1 MGTGLEVE
9 VNREHRSTRKGS
21 AASPASPETAGR
33 RVRTTAASAQKAPPG
48 TPPQLLTV
56 AEVAGLLRVEVST
69 IYVWT
74 SKRKI
79 PFRKV
84 GGRLRFDR
92 DEILRWTV
100 PET

>member
-1 MGTGLEVE
+1 M
-9 VNREHRSTRKGS
+9 
-21 AASPASPETAGR
+21 AAVKAQSQTQAGR
-33 RVRTTAASAQKAPPG
+33 S
-48 TPPQLLTV
+48 QLLTV
-56 AEVAGLLRVEVST
+56 EEVASLLRVEVST

-92 DEILRWTV
+92 EEILRWTV
-100 PET
+100 PQS

>member
-1 MGTGLEVE
+1 M
-9 VNREHRSTRKGS
+9 SS
-21 AASPASPETAGR
+21 AKTLRAMAVDPT
-33 RVRTTAASAQKAPPG
+33 
-48 TPPQLLTV
+48 PQLLTV
-56 AEVAGLLRVEVST
+56 EEVAALLRVQVST

-92 DEILRWTV
+92 SDVMRWTL
-100 PET
+100 PQK

>member
-1 MGTGLEVE
+1 MTGPGHEEVE
-9 VNREHRSTRKGS
+9 VS
-21 AASPASPETAGR
+21 AIKQQTARPAD
-33 RVRTTAASAQKAPPG
+33 APH
-48 TPPQLLTV
+48 LLKV
-56 AEVAGLLRVEVST
+56 EEVAALLRVEVST
-69 IYVWT
+69 VYVWT

-100 PET
+100 PRD

>member
-1 MGTGLEVE
+1 M
-9 VNREHRSTRKGS
+9 S
-21 AASPASPETAGR
+21 ATKQNFHTIRPA
-33 RVRTTAASAQKAPPG
+33 AAPV
-48 TPPQLLTV
+48 LLTV
-56 AEVAGLLRVEVST
+56 TEVAAMLRVEVST

-92 DEILRWTV
+92 DEILDWTL
-100 PET
+100 PA

>member
-1 MGTGLEVE
+1 M
-9 VNREHRSTRKGS
+9 NREHKSTRKES
-21 AASPASPETAGR
+21 ATSPASPDSNGR
-33 RVRTTAASAQKAPPG
+33 RFKVAAVRTSKAPPG
-48 TPPQLLTV
+48 IPPQLLTV

>member
-1 MGTGLEVE
+1 M
-9 VNREHRSTRKGS
+9 S
-21 AASPASPETAGR
+21 AAKPQPQIARASGVP
-33 RVRTTAASAQKAPPG
+33 V
-48 TPPQLLTV
+48 LLTV
-56 AEVAGLLRVEVST
+56 SEVAALLRVEVAT

-92 DEILRWTV
+92 DEVLRWTL
-100 PET
+100 PEGD

>member
-1 MGTGLEVE
+1 M
-9 VNREHRSTRKGS
+9 S
-21 AASPASPETAGR
+21 AVKSLRTPTASVP
-33 RVRTTAASAQKAPPG
+33 V
-48 TPPQLLTV
+48 LLTV
-56 AEVAGLLRVEVST
+56 AEVAALLRVEVST

-92 DEILRWTV
+92 DEVLRWTV
-100 PET
+100 PR

>member
-1 MGTGLEVE
+1 MTATA
-9 VNREHRSTRKGS
+9 STLK
-21 AASPASPETAGR
+21 E
-33 RVRTTAASAQKAPPG
+33 PPLN
-48 TPPQLLTV
+48 PPQLLTA
-56 AEVAGLLRVEVST
+56 AEVAELLRVEVAT

-92 DEILRWTV
+92 EEVIRWIMRQG
-100 PET
+100 

>member
-1 MGTGLEVE
+1 MSSVE
-9 VNREHRSTRKGS
+9 TLKALTAST
-21 AASPASPETAGR
+21 AN
-33 RVRTTAASAQKAPPG
+33 
-48 TPPQLLTV
+48 LLTV
-56 AEVAGLLRVEVST
+56 AEVAALLRVEVST

-92 DEILRWTV
+92 DEILRWTL
-100 PET
+100 PR

>member
-1 MGTGLEVE
+1 VT
-9 VNREHRSTRKGS
+9 REHKSMRKGS
-21 AASPASPETAGR
+21 APSPASPKSGGR
-33 RVRTTAASAQKAPPG
+33 GLKVTAARAAQAPLG
-48 TPPQLLTV
+48 SPPQLLTV
-56 AEVAGLLRVEVST
+56 VEVAGLLRVEVST

-74 SKRKI
+74 SKRRI

>member
-1 MGTGLEVE
+1 M
-9 VNREHRSTRKGS
+9 S
-21 AASPASPETAGR
+21 AVKPLKTPTASVP
-33 RVRTTAASAQKAPPG
+33 V
-48 TPPQLLTV
+48 LLTV
-56 AEVAGLLRVEVST
+56 AEVAALLRVEVST

-92 DEILRWTV
+92 DEILRWTL
-100 PET
+100 PEGR

>member
-1 MGTGLEVE
+1 MATASVIKGWGEIMSGVE
-9 VNREHRSTRKGS
+9 QHATRQS
-21 AASPASPETAGR
+21 VLP
-33 RVRTTAASAQKAPPG
+33 V
-48 TPPQLLTV
+48 LLTV
-56 AEVAGLLRVEVST
+56 EEVAALLRVEVAT

-92 DEILRWTV
+92 DEVLRWTT
-100 PET
+100 PKE

>member
-1 MGTGLEVE
+1 MR
-9 VNREHRSTRKGS
+9 RERNNARKGS
-21 AASPASPETAGR
+21 SAGSPSEGVGGGRAVVTTSGALKTPAGI
-33 RVRTTAASAQKAPPG
+33 
-48 TPPQLLTV
+48 PPQLLTV
-56 AEVAGLLRVEVST
+56 AEVAALLRVEVST

-74 SKRKI
+74 SKRRI

-100 PET
+100 PES

>member
-1 MGTGLEVE
+1 MSVKADVKASKALPG
-9 VNREHRSTRKGS
+9 
-21 AASPASPETAGR
+21 ASP
-33 RVRTTAASAQKAPPG
+33 TT
-48 TPPQLLTV
+48 LLTV
-56 AEVAGLLRVEVST
+56 AEVAALLRVEVST

-100 PET
+100 PR